1 MAFLPTHS
9 AYQTYRAHKEDV
21 LSYHWGCIYFVVML
35 MIYDTDKKIG
45 CPNNKDS
52 LFFYYD
58 YKNLTTRLL
67 TLCLLRV
74 QRQYFQRISLFQHR

>member
-9 AYQTYRAHKEDV
+9 AYQTHRAHKEDV
-21 LSYHWGCIYFVVML
+21 LSYYWGRIHFVVVL
-35 MIYDTDKKIG
+35 MIYDTEK
-45 CPNNKDS
+45 NRLS
-52 LFFYYD
+52 LLLGQPIFYYD

-74 QRQYFQRISLFQHR
+74 QRQYFQRISLFQPR